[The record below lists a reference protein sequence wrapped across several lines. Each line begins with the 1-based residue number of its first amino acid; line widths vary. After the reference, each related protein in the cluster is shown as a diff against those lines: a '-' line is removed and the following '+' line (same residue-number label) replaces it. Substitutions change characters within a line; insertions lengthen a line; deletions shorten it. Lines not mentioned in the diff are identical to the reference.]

1 MSSDFIL
8 FSLKTPMVVVGGT
21 GIFPLGKRKKS
32 RRQHRGLGSGCPVTL
47 HTQLFGSP
55 LQCFKLIKSLLMNI
69 LVLLSYN
76 FRD

>member
-1 MSSDFIL
+1 MSSDFVL
-8 FSLKTPMVVVGGT
+8 FSLKTPMVEGT

-32 RRQHRGLGSGCPVTL
+32 LRQHRGRPELPVML
-47 HTQLFGSP
+47 HTQLFGSS
-55 LQCFKLIKSLLMNI
+55 LQCFKLIKSLLMNV